1 MLIRKMYRVLAALPL
16 LAACASAPMP
26 AERMAS
32 AESAVRAAKEVGSDQ
47 VPKAQLMVKL
57 AEEQIAQAKQL
68 AKEGETDKASS
79 LLTRATADAELA
91 LAMAREEQARA
102 SASKPQHEVPP
113 PPVAPTPPAES
124 SLQPQDNR

>member
-1 MLIRKMYRVLAALPL
+1 MLTRNSYRILSILPL
-16 LAACASAPMP
+16 LAACASSPLP

-57 AEEQIAQAKQL
+57 AEDQIERAKKL
-68 AKEGETDKASS
+68 ADQGDTEEAAS

-91 LAMAREEQARA
+91 LALAREEQARA
-102 SASKPQHEVPP
+102 SANRTSPGA
-113 PPVAPTPPAES
+113 APMNPPAPAGTS
-124 SLQPQDNR
+124 SQNPL

>member
-1 MLIRKMYRVLAALPL
+1 MSIRKRYRFLAAFPL
-16 LAACASAPMP
+16 LAACASAPLP
-26 AERMAS
+26 SERMAS

-68 AKEGETDKASS
+68 AKEGETEKASS

-102 SASKPQHEVPP
+102 AASGPQHEQPP
-113 PPVAPTPPAES
+113 PPIAPNPSQST
-124 SLQPQDNR
+124 R